1 MHHRHGLK
9 SQPRRNYWRHLNN
22 DYREGYRAHRA
33 AEVAI
38 ANAWW
43 RRAYNASLTSLRVA
57 NSNLFG
63 TTPKPDAKRERPF
76 TFPPYDPTVAQ
87 VDNMKRLLHLI
98 LDEAE
103 KPFRVDW
110 LEVAELYREQ
120 GLLAQAEGALSRCN
134 EDHQRVTKEVIQ
146 KLVTE
151 CAVGPVRYRR

>member
-1 MHHRHGLK
+1 
-9 SQPRRNYWRHLNN
+9 
-22 DYREGYRAHRA
+22 
-33 AEVAI
+33 
-38 ANAWW
+38 
-43 RRAYNASLTSLRVA
+43 
-57 NSNLFG
+57 
-63 TTPKPDAKRERPF
+63 
-76 TFPPYDPTVAQ
+76 
-87 VDNMKRLLHLI
+87 MKRLLHLI